1 MVQPYTI
8 RLAIVAK
15 GLQMTQLP
23 DGRHRAALQIAVYA
37 YAADGQKLGGT
48 RQNIQATMPPKVYE
62 YDLENGMFH
71 NMRVELPVEA
81 ASLRLAIFDPGLTTP
96 ARSKCRCR
104 CRNRPKPLRRLKR
117 SRAR

>member
-1 MVQPYTI
+1 
-8 RLAIVAK
+8 
-15 GLQMTQLP
+15 MTQLP

-81 ASLRLAIFDPGLTTP
+81 ASLRLAIFDPGTHNTGSLEV
-96 ARSKCRCR
+96 
-104 CRNRPKPLRRLKR
+104 PLPLPQQAEAAPQTQAQPGAVKR
-117 SRAR
+117 